1 MSRLQELNAGR
12 VNDTIPVHDPLTGK
26 FIRTPHSGEVVGDHG
41 LTLADK
47 RALVASW
54 ASDVLAAEDR
64 PSLRRSGNGA
74 VIRVDDIMAALSS
87 LDVDEFR
94 DEKWLALSK
103 SFARRPRRPTSRRR
117 SLRLNDDDKLR
128 RIRPAARYLGPSRSC
143 SAACRSIPAGP
154 RLSSAGGPAREA
166 LTGCGYCSATRPGV
180 KIVAFTPCEL
190 NNSISRQMPTRPP
203 NSPSSTASAAHS
215 SAGVA
220 ALRQNPR

>member
-128 RIRPAARYLGPSRSC
+128 VFGQLRDTSARADPARP
-143 SAACRSIPAGP
+143 PAGQFLQDRGCLQQVV
-154 RLSSAGGPAREA
+154 RLE
-166 LTGCGYCSATRPGV
+166 RP
-180 KIVAFTPCEL
+180 
-190 NNSISRQMPTRPP
+190 
-203 NSPSSTASAAHS
+203 
-215 SAGVA
+215 
-220 ALRQNPR
+220 